1 MAGATAA
8 GLLAALLALAPAA
21 FAEETEEL
29 LGLGGRTFV
38 FERIGTLTNLRCAA
52 EEDSRECRWLE
63 EMGLQPQVDWE
74 KLKAKPAPKPASK
87 KKAPAQPVSVSQIAI
102 DQHGGPWVFSLDQG
116 SVSVKPDFP
125 GYRLKLAGEKISFVD
140 VLRTPQQWEQACG
153 ELGLDP
159 RTGKKAKRG
168 LGGWLKD

>member
-1 MAGATAA
+1 MSGATA
-8 GLLAALLALAPAA
+8 GLLAALLAVSPAA

-29 LGLGGRTFV
+29 LSLSGRVFA
-38 FERIGTLTNLRCAA
+38 FERIGTLTSLLCAA
-52 EEDSRECRWLE
+52 EENSPECRQIE

-74 KLKAKPAPKPASK
+74 KLTAKPALKPVSK
-87 KKAPAQPVSVSQIAI
+87 KKAAAPPAPASQIAV

-125 GYRLKLAGEKISFVD
+125 GYRLKLAGGKIAFVD
-140 VLRTPQQWEQACG
+140 VLRTPQQWEQACA

-168 LGGWLKD
+168 LGGWLKN